1 MQQCDTVGRAWS
13 FQYLIAHASKRHQK
27 KMKELIKKNKE
38 YLKRRGMIQS
48 RKEKEMKRLANK
60 EALKKEMKELVKKN
74 KEYLKRRGMIQSR
87 KEKEMKRFANKEA
100 LKKKMKELLK
110 KNKERLKGAA
120 WDQGCSHMNT
130 HWNDEQKTIAS
141 LKRIRRACS
150 HAVTNL
156 PDLN

>member
-27 KMKELIKKNKE
+27 KMKELI
-38 YLKRRGMIQS
+38 
-48 RKEKEMKRLANK
+48 
-60 EALKKEMKELVKKN
+60 KKN